1 MNNWATPIERGA
13 NPHSLFLINYS
24 LFIIP
29 KLKYKPARSARQTNI
44 KQWEEL
50 LSTVKLQ
57 K

>member
-1 MNNWATPIERGA
+1 MNNWATPLERGA